1 MHISNIQK
9 RTRRQRGVWVMFALG
24 LKGKV
29 KSVIRQWQW
38 QQYGSGKER
47 EQHEELMVES
57 MRKTFDKLPTN
68 LLLI

>member
-1 MHISNIQK
+1 M
-9 RTRRQRGVWVMFALG
+9 RRQRGVWVMFALG

-29 KSVIRQWQW
+29 KSVIRQWHAAAEK
-38 QQYGSGKER
+38 SVNSMKKKKK
-47 EQHEELMVES
+47 LMVES